1 MDYLLEHLI
10 SKGSNNSNNSE
21 DEDEDNIYI
30 NCLYHLNGTWNSRVS
45 GHGIR
50 MVLYALVRL
59 VTVVV
64 LLK

>member
-30 NCLYHLNGTWNSRVS
+30 NNKEDNIKEELISYFKEKRADKKVS
-45 GHGIR
+45 
-50 MVLYALVRL
+50 
-59 VTVVV
+59 
-64 LLK
+64 